1 MVKEVTRPVMF
12 TSTGSA
18 LAGGRRSTYPFLF
31 PFPFLFYQF
40 QEPLLGMVVPGPS
53 PSTPPQT
60 HPDRYRRE
68 ETEGKEGWGSPL

>member
-1 MVKEVTRPVMF
+1 MVQEVTRPVMF

-18 LAGGRRSTYPFLF
+18 LAGGRRPTY
-31 PFPFLFYQF
+31 PFLFYQF
-40 QEPLLGMVVPGPS
+40 QETLLGMVVPGPS

-68 ETEGKEGWGSPL
+68 EAEGKEGWGSPL

>member
-1 MVKEVTRPVMF
+1 MVKEATRPVMF

-18 LAGGRRSTYPFLF
+18 LAGGRRSTYPFLS
-31 PFPFLFYQF
+31 PFPFLFHQF

-53 PSTPPQT
+53 PSTLPQT

-68 ETEGKEGWGSPL
+68 EAEGKEGWGSPL